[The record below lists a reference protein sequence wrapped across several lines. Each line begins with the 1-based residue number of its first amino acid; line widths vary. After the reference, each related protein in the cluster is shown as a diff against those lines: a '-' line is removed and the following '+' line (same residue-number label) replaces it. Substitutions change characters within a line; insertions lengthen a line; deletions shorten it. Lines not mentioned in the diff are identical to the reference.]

1 MKKFIPDM
9 YKKNIYEINYEK
21 LKKMGKKYLFFDLDN
36 TIISYLQNKPT
47 KENKILFDKLKK
59 MEFEV
64 FIFSNSPS
72 NRLEPFEKELNVKAF
87 SGSMKP
93 LKKGYKKVLNMYDKD
108 KCVFIGD
115 QIMTDVI
122 GAKRNGLYV
131 IFIDRINDKEPIY
144 TKFWRFFEFFVLKKY
159 ERKKYLVKGK
169 YYE

>member
-1 MKKFIPDM
+1 M

-59 MEFEV
+59 MGFEV

-72 NRLEPFEKELNVKAF
+72 NRLEPFEKELNFKSF

-131 IFIDRINDKEPIY
+131 IFIDRINNKEPIY
-144 TKFWRFFEFFVLKKY
+144 TKFWRFFEFFVLKRY

>member
-1 MKKFIPDM
+1 MKRIIPDM

-59 MEFEV
+59 MGFEV

-131 IFIDRINDKEPIY
+131 IFIDRINNKEPIY
-144 TKFWRFFEFFVLKKY
+144 KKFWRFFEFFVLKRY

>member
-1 MKKFIPDM
+1 MKRIIPDM

-59 MEFEV
+59 MGFEV

-72 NRLEPFEKELNVKAF
+72 NRLEPFEKELYVIAF
-87 SGSMKP
+87 SVSMKP

-131 IFIDRINDKEPIY
+131 IFIDRINNKEPIY
-144 TKFWRFFEFFVLKKY
+144 TKFWRFFEFFVLKRY

>member
-1 MKKFIPDM
+1 MKRIIPDM

-59 MEFEV
+59 MGFEV

-131 IFIDRINDKEPIY
+131 IFIDRINNKEPIY
-144 TKFWRFFEFFVLKKY
+144 TKFWRFFEFFELKRY

>member
-1 MKKFIPDM
+1 MKRIIPDM

-36 TIISYLQNKPT
+36 TIISYLQNKPI

-59 MEFEV
+59 MGFEV

-87 SGSMKP
+87 SESMKP

-131 IFIDRINDKEPIY
+131 IFIDRINNKEPIY
-144 TKFWRFFEFFVLKKY
+144 TKFWRFFEFFVLKRY

>member
-1 MKKFIPDM
+1 MKRIIPDM

-21 LKKMGKKYLFFDLDN
+21 LKKIGKKYLFFDLDN

-59 MEFEV
+59 MGFEV

-131 IFIDRINDKEPIY
+131 IFIDRINNKEPIY
-144 TKFWRFFEFFVLKKY
+144 TKFWRFFEFFV
-159 ERKKYLVKGK
+159 
-169 YYE
+169 

>member
-1 MKKFIPDM
+1 MKRIIPDM

-21 LKKMGKKYLFFDLDN
+21 LKKIGKKYLFFDLDN

-59 MEFEV
+59 MGFEV

-87 SGSMKP
+87 SGCMKP

-131 IFIDRINDKEPIY
+131 IFIDRINNKEPIY
-144 TKFWRFFEFFVLKKY
+144 TKFWRFFEFFVLKRY

>member
-1 MKKFIPDM
+1 MKRIIPDM

-59 MEFEV
+59 MGFEV

-93 LKKGYKKVLNMYDKD
+93 LKKCYKKVLNMYDKD

-131 IFIDRINDKEPIY
+131 IFIDRINNKEPIY
-144 TKFWRFFEFFVLKKY
+144 TKFWRFFEFFVLKRY

>member
-21 LKKMGKKYLFFDLDN
+21 IKKMGKKYLFFDLDN

-59 MEFEV
+59 MGFDI

-131 IFIDRINDKEPIY
+131 IFIDRINNKEPIY
-144 TKFWRFFEFFVLKKY
+144 TKFWRFFEFFVLKNY

>member
-59 MEFEV
+59 MGFEV

-87 SGSMKP
+87 SESMKP

-131 IFIDRINDKEPIY
+131 IFIDRINNKEPIY
-144 TKFWRFFEFFVLKKY
+144 TKFWRFFEFFVLKRY

>member
-1 MKKFIPDM
+1 MKRIIPDM

-131 IFIDRINDKEPIY
+131 IFIDRINNKEPIY
-144 TKFWRFFEFFVLKKY
+144 TKFWRFFEFFVLKRY

>member
-1 MKKFIPDM
+1 MVEEKIKCD
-9 YKKNIYEINYEK
+9 EINYEK

-59 MEFEV
+59 MGFEV

-131 IFIDRINDKEPIY
+131 IFIDRINNKEPIY
-144 TKFWRFFEFFVLKKY
+144 TKFWRFFEFFVLKRY

>member
-1 MKKFIPDM
+1 MKRIIPDM

-59 MEFEV
+59 MGFEV

-87 SGSMKP
+87 SRSMKP

-131 IFIDRINDKEPIY
+131 IFIDRINNKEPIY
-144 TKFWRFFEFFVLKKY
+144 TKFWRFFEFFVLKRY

>member
-21 LKKMGKKYLFFDLDN
+21 IKKMGKKYLFFDLDN

-59 MEFEV
+59 MGFDV

-131 IFIDRINDKEPIY
+131 IFIDRINNKEPIY
-144 TKFWRFFEFFVLKKY
+144 TKIWRFFEFFVLKNY

>member
-1 MKKFIPDM
+1 MKRIIPDM

-59 MEFEV
+59 MGFEV

-131 IFIDRINDKEPIY
+131 IFIDRINNKEPIY
-144 TKFWRFFEFFVLKKY
+144 TKFWRFFEFFVLKNY

>member
-1 MKKFIPDM
+1 MKRIIPDM

-59 MEFEV
+59 MGFEV

-87 SGSMKP
+87 SESMKP

-131 IFIDRINDKEPIY
+131 IFIDRINNKEPIY
-144 TKFWRFFEFFVLKKY
+144 TKFWRFFEFFVLKRY

>member
-1 MKKFIPDM
+1 MK
-9 YKKNIYEINYEK
+9 
-21 LKKMGKKYLFFDLDN
+21 
-36 TIISYLQNKPT
+36 
-47 KENKILFDKLKK
+47 LFDKLKK
-59 MEFEV
+59 MGFEV

-131 IFIDRINDKEPIY
+131 IFIDRINNKEPIY
-144 TKFWRFFEFFVLKKY
+144 TKFWRFFEFFVLKRY

>member
-1 MKKFIPDM
+1 M

-87 SGSMKP
+87 SGNMKP

-131 IFIDRINDKEPIY
+131 IFIDRINNKEPIY
-144 TKFWRFFEFFVLKKY
+144 TKFWRFFEFFVLKNY

>member
-1 MKKFIPDM
+1 MKRIIPDM

-59 MEFEV
+59 MGFEV

-87 SGSMKP
+87 SESMKP

-131 IFIDRINDKEPIY
+131 IFIDRINNKEPIY
-144 TKFWRFFEFFVLKKY
+144 TKFWRFFEFFVLKRY

-169 YYE
+169 YYD

>member
-1 MKKFIPDM
+1 MKRIIPDM

-21 LKKMGKKYLFFDLDN
+21 LKKLGKKYLFFDLDN

-59 MEFEV
+59 MGFEV

-87 SGSMKP
+87 SESMKP

-131 IFIDRINDKEPIY
+131 IFIDRINNKEPIY
-144 TKFWRFFEFFVLKKY
+144 TKFWRFFEFFVLKRY

>member
-1 MKKFIPDM
+1 MKRIIPDM

-21 LKKMGKKYLFFDLDN
+21 LKKMVKKYLFFDLDN

-59 MEFEV
+59 MGFEV

-122 GAKRNGLYV
+122 GAKRN
-131 IFIDRINDKEPIY
+131 
-144 TKFWRFFEFFVLKKY
+144 
-159 ERKKYLVKGK
+159 
-169 YYE
+169 

>member
-1 MKKFIPDM
+1 M

-59 MEFEV
+59 MGFEV

-131 IFIDRINDKEPIY
+131 IFIDRINNKEPIY
-144 TKFWRFFEFFVLKKY
+144 TKFWRFFEFFVLKRY
-159 ERKKYLVKGK
+159 ERKKYLEKGK
-169 YYE
+169 YYD

>member
-131 IFIDRINDKEPIY
+131 IFIDRINNKEPIY
-144 TKFWRFFEFFVLKKY
+144 TKFWRFFEFFVLKNY

>member
-1 MKKFIPDM
+1 MKRIIPDM

-21 LKKMGKKYLFFDLDN
+21 LKKMDKKYLFFDLDN

-59 MEFEV
+59 MGFEV

-87 SGSMKP
+87 SESMKP

-131 IFIDRINDKEPIY
+131 IFIDRINNKEPIY
-144 TKFWRFFEFFVLKKY
+144 TKFWRFFEFFVLKRY

>member
-1 MKKFIPDM
+1 M

-59 MEFEV
+59 MGFEV

-108 KCVFIGD
+108 KCVFISD

-131 IFIDRINDKEPIY
+131 IFIDRINNKEPIY
-144 TKFWRFFEFFVLKKY
+144 TKFWRFFEFFVLKRY